1 MLEAHASAVASG
13 EIDSIPA
20 IELAQ
25 HSLDERRV
33 AAQSARPEVSKKL
46 QVVVGAEV
54 EEPDSEPVK
63 DVWADEDD
71 VKTKPMSSSPRAVVV
86 PPSQA
91 LSAPPPETTPQAEP
105 KVPQEAAPPSAKPS
119 RSKANERA
127 GKGKNE
133 EGETHYYFYQ
143 SADGQHI
150 FLQPL
155 AFRCLLKEH
164 GSVERLPKQVEAK
177 IEFMEEITLSEATRK
192 RWKKIVGHLPLS
204 TAFQFCDIDLS
215 DLVSKETLTAFG
227 SELEWRKAKREKKRK
242 ERGDGSVQSKPPPE
256 PSSWGVEYADL
267 PAEVRMALT
276 EEEVK
281 EAVNMERGETLEEEK
296 KEKEEPASQQT
307 KPKPAAPRKDQ
318 QNAAASPKASPPA
331 VPSFLQ
337 ILNNTA
343 ATPSKAAPKGAPGKV
358 AKKGQ
363 HVFSNNSS
371 RRY

>member
-1 MLEAHASAVASG
+1 
-13 EIDSIPA
+13 
-20 IELAQ
+20 
-25 HSLDERRV
+25 
-33 AAQSARPEVSKKL
+33 
-46 QVVVGAEV
+46 
-54 EEPDSEPVK
+54 
-63 DVWADEDD
+63 
-71 VKTKPMSSSPRAVVV
+71 
-86 PPSQA
+86 
-91 LSAPPPETTPQAEP
+91 
-105 KVPQEAAPPSAKPS
+105 
-119 RSKANERA
+119 
-127 GKGKNE
+127 
-133 EGETHYYFYQ
+133 
-143 SADGQHI
+143 
-150 FLQPL
+150 L

-318 QNAAASPKASPPA
+318 QNAAASPKA
-331 VPSFLQ
+331 
-337 ILNNTA
+337 
-343 ATPSKAAPKGAPGKV
+343 PKPKSCEAMDRPMLV
-358 AKKGQ
+358 A
-363 HVFSNNSS
+363 
-371 RRY
+371 